1 MPVPDES
8 LVRFRRVVEA
18 ALAELENRRQEVN
31 DLNVFPVADGDT
43 GDNMALTM
51 RAVLTELDKIEA
63 EGGEEADRTELVHA
77 VARAALMGARGNSG
91 VILSQI
97 VRGAAEELATRPG
110 ELIDPVL
117 VTAAFARAA
126 DAAYESVRNPAEG
139 TMLTVVRAM
148 AHAAAQHLARLSEDS
163 RRLEPGYGQERQDQI
178 LAEVLEVVTKA
189 GEDAVQR
196 TPGQLDAL
204 AEAGVVDAGA
214 HGLVL
219 ILAGFVAGL
228 RGEDTPRV
236 EIPEQAPARLS
247 APQHTD
253 SRYRYCVN
261 FVVLGDDLDG
271 DEFEEPLREIGDS
284 VLVVGDRRTLRV
296 HVHTDEPSLA
306 RDVFD
311 GRGSVQ
317 QVDEADM
324 RAQIAERQ
332 QRLESAGNKT
342 GVLAVVSGEGLRQ
355 LYVELGATVV
365 DGGPTMNPST
375 DDLLAGIHS
384 VGAESVL
391 VLPNSPNVVLA
402 AERAAELAGRE
413 ARVLDCTS
421 QQAGLAVL
429 VELDPSIPADDN
441 AANLTE
447 ALGFVSVG
455 AVAPAARDDA
465 QGRFVRGDAV
475 GFVGDDIIAWGGAG
489 STLAATVEQLADG
502 AEIVTI
508 LEGAGAPI
516 PLAEVAALA
525 PDGIDA
531 EVHHGGQPAYWWLL
545 AAQ

>member
-1 MPVPDES
+1 VPDPSVE
-8 LVRFRRVVEA
+8 RFRRVVEA
-18 ALAELENRRQEVN
+18 SYAYLEARRNEVN

-51 RAVLTELDKIEA
+51 RAVLAELDRIEA

-163 RRLEPGYGQERQDQI
+163 RRIEPGYGQERQDLL

-189 GEDAVQR
+189 GEEAVNR
-196 TPGQLDAL
+196 TPGQLDVL

-228 RGEDTPRV
+228 RGEETPQV
-236 EIPEQAPARLS
+236 DIPEQAPARLS

-253 SRYRYCVN
+253 SNFRYCVN
-261 FVVLGDDLDG
+261 FVVLGEALDA
-271 DEFEEPLREIGDS
+271 DEFEPALREIGDS

-296 HVHTDEPSLA
+296 HVHTDEPSRA
-306 RDVFD
+306 RDVFE
-311 GRGSVQ
+311 GRGTVQ

-324 RAQIAERQ
+324 RAQIAERR
-332 QRLESAGNKT
+332 QRLDAAGT
-342 GVLAVVSGEGLRQ
+342 ACGVLAVVSGDGLRR
-355 LYVELGATVV
+355 LYVELGATVI

-384 VGAESVL
+384 VGADSVL
-391 VLPNSPNVVLA
+391 VLPNSPNVILA
-402 AERAAELAGRE
+402 AERAVELSGRD

-429 VELDPSIPADDN
+429 VELDPNLDAETN
-441 AANLTE
+441 AEHLGE
-447 ALGFVSVG
+447 ALADVRVG

-475 GFVGDDIIAWGGAG
+475 GFHDGEIIAWGGAG
-489 STLAATVEQLADG
+489 STLAATVQMLTED
-502 AEIVTI
+502 AELVTI

-525 PDGIDA
+525 PDGIEA
-531 EVHHGGQPAYWWLL
+531 EVHHGGQPHYWWLL

>member
-1 MPVPDES
+1 
-8 LVRFRRVVEA
+8 
-18 ALAELENRRQEVN
+18 
-31 DLNVFPVADGDT
+31 
-43 GDNMALTM
+43 
-51 RAVLTELDKIEA
+51 
-63 EGGEEADRTELVHA
+63 
-77 VARAALMGARGNSG
+77 MGARGNSG

-163 RRLEPGYGQERQDQI
+163 RRIEPGYGQERQDLL

-189 GEDAVQR
+189 GEEAVNR
-196 TPGQLDAL
+196 TPGQLDVL

-228 RGEDTPRV
+228 RGEETPQV
-236 EIPEQAPARLS
+236 DIPEQAPARLS

-253 SRYRYCVN
+253 SNFRYCVN
-261 FVVLGDDLDG
+261 FVVLGEALDA
-271 DEFEEPLREIGDS
+271 DEFEPALREIGDS

-296 HVHTDEPSLA
+296 HVHTDEPSRA
-306 RDVFD
+306 RDVFE
-311 GRGSVQ
+311 GRGTVQ

-324 RAQIAERQ
+324 RAQIAERR
-332 QRLESAGNKT
+332 QRLDAAGT
-342 GVLAVVSGEGLRQ
+342 ACGVLAVVSGDGLRR
-355 LYVELGATVV
+355 LYVELGATVI

-384 VGAESVL
+384 VGADSVL
-391 VLPNSPNVVLA
+391 VLPNSPNVILA
-402 AERAAELAGRE
+402 AERAVELAGRD

-429 VELDPSIPADDN
+429 VELDPNLDAETN
-441 AANLTE
+441 AEHLGE
-447 ALGFVSVG
+447 ALVDVRVG

-475 GFVGDDIIAWGGAG
+475 GFHDGEIIAWGGAG
-489 STLAATVEQLADG
+489 STLAATVQMLAED
-502 AEIVTI
+502 AELVTI

-525 PDGIDA
+525 PDGIEA
-531 EVHHGGQPAYWWLL
+531 EVHHGGQPHYWWLL

>member
-1 MPVPDES
+1 VPDPSVE
-8 LVRFRRVVEA
+8 RFRRVVEA
-18 ALAELENRRQEVN
+18 SYAYLEARRNEVN

-51 RAVLTELDKIEA
+51 RAVLAELDRIEA
-63 EGGEEADRTELVHA
+63 EGGEEADRNELVHA

-117 VTAAFARAA
+117 VAAAFARAA
-126 DAAYESVRNPAEG
+126 DAAYESVRDPSEG

-148 AHAAAQHLARLSEDS
+148 ALAAAKHLARLSDGS
-163 RRLEPGYGQERQDQI
+163 RRIEPGFGQEAQDQL
-178 LAEVLEVVTKA
+178 LAEVLEVITKA
-189 GEDAVQR
+189 GEEAVQR
-196 TPGQLDAL
+196 TPGQLDVL

-219 ILAGFVAGL
+219 ILAGITAGL
-228 RGEDTPRV
+228 RGGETPQL
-236 EIPEQAPARLS
+236 EISEQPPARLS

-253 SRYRYCVN
+253 SRFRYCVN
-261 FVVLGDDLDG
+261 FIVLGTDL
-271 DEFEEPLREIGDS
+271 EAERFESPLREIGDS
-284 VLVVGDRRTLRV
+284 VLIVGDRRTLRV

-306 RDVFD
+306 RAAFE
-311 GRGSVQ
+311 GHGEIQ

-332 QRLESAGNKT
+332 QRLDAQDART
-342 GVLAVVSGEGLRQ
+342 GVLAVVSGEGLRA
-355 LYVELGATVV
+355 LYMDLGATVI

-375 DDLLAGIHS
+375 DELLAGIHA

-402 AERAAELAGRE
+402 AERAVELSGRD
-413 ARVLDCTS
+413 ARVIDCTS

-429 VELDPSIPADDN
+429 VELEPSATADEN
-441 AANLTE
+441 AERLGE
-447 ALGFVSVG
+447 ALGEVRVG
-455 AVAPAARDDA
+455 AVAPAARDDL

-475 GFVGDDIIAWGGAG
+475 GFIGEEIVAWGGAG
-489 STLAATVEQLADG
+489 STLAATVEALAAE

-508 LEGAGAPI
+508 LEGADAPI
-516 PLAEVAALA
+516 PIDELPPLTPE
-525 PDGIDA
+525 GIEA
-531 EVHHGGQPAYWWLL
+531 EVHDGGQRSYWWLL

>member
-1 MPVPDES
+1 VPDPSVE
-8 LVRFRRVVEA
+8 RFRRVVEA
-18 ALAELENRRQEVN
+18 SYAYLEARRNEVN

-51 RAVLTELDKIEA
+51 RAVLAELDRIEA

-163 RRLEPGYGQERQDQI
+163 RRIEPGYGQERQDLL

-189 GEDAVQR
+189 GEEAVNR
-196 TPGQLDAL
+196 TPGQLDVL

-228 RGEDTPRV
+228 RGEETPQV
-236 EIPEQAPARLS
+236 DIPEQAPARLS

-253 SRYRYCVN
+253 SNFRYCVN
-261 FVVLGDDLDG
+261 FVVLGEALDA
-271 DEFEEPLREIGDS
+271 DEFEPALREIGDS

-296 HVHTDEPSLA
+296 HVHTDEPSRA
-306 RDVFD
+306 RDVFE
-311 GRGSVQ
+311 GRGTVQ

-324 RAQIAERQ
+324 RAQIAERR
-332 QRLESAGNKT
+332 QRLDAAGT
-342 GVLAVVSGEGLRQ
+342 ACGVLAVVSGDGLRR
-355 LYVELGATVV
+355 LYVELGATVI

-384 VGAESVL
+384 VGADSVL
-391 VLPNSPNVVLA
+391 VLPNSPNVILA
-402 AERAAELAGRE
+402 AERAVELAGRD

-429 VELDPSIPADDN
+429 VELDPNLDAETN
-441 AANLTE
+441 AEHLGE
-447 ALGFVSVG
+447 ALVDVRVG

-475 GFVGDDIIAWGGAG
+475 GFHDGEIIAWGGAG
-489 STLAATVEQLADG
+489 STLAATVQMLAED
-502 AEIVTI
+502 AELVTI

-525 PDGIDA
+525 PDGIEA
-531 EVHHGGQPAYWWLL
+531 EVHHGGQPHYWWLL